1 MVTNYIIVMRVDRFT
16 VCALVFVCLGGYNC
30 YLFRKLLRQSLYIII
45 ILEFVL
51 LSVGV
56 VLLLLR
62 RLLQECLRN
71 ATDVL
76 WQFYVFSIIF
86 ISLLR

>member
-1 MVTNYIIVMRVDRFT
+1 MLCVSIDSLCVLLF
-16 VCALVFVCLGGYNC
+16 LCLGGYNC

-51 LSVGV
+51 LSVRVV